1 MGGWGLDLL
10 ISGLA
15 TVVVVLSGT
24 NIVPVLALLFVLG
37 LCVIAFAY
45 FARRW
50 LTRRGHD
57 PAGLILHVVV
67 TTGIT
72 VFALGI
78 AALECITCR

>member
-1 MGGWGLDLL
+1 
-10 ISGLA
+10 
-15 TVVVVLSGT
+15 
-24 NIVPVLALLFVLG
+24 LG